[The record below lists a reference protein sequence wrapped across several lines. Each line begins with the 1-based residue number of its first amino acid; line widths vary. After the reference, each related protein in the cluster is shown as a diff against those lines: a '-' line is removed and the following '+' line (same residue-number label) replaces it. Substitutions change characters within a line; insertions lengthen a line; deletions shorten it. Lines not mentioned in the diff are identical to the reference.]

1 MVISIR
7 EYAKIFHPEA
17 CSLTESALPLMPV
30 SSKDDDEGPNDDPP
44 AAYQLA
50 A

>member
-7 EYAKIFHPEA
+7 EYVKIFHREA
-17 CSLTESALPLMPV
+17 CSLVESALPPMPV
-30 SSKDDDEGPNDDPP
+30 SPDDDDEGPNDDPP